1 MQIIYKNV
9 NDIKPYPNNPRNND
23 NAVDAVAASIEEFG
37 FKQPI
42 IIDANNEIIAG
53 HTRLKAA
60 KKLGYEDVPCI
71 LADDLT
77 PEQVKAYRLADNKVA
92 ELAGWNFEMLDSEL
106 VNIDDIDMEPFGFDM
121 SFFNNSLN
129 VSDDDF
135 IKDTEITKDKSK
147 TVKCPCCGE
156 EFEI

>member
-77 PEQVKAYRLADNKVA
+77 PEQVKAYRLVDNKVA
-92 ELAGWNFEMLDSEL
+92 EFASWNFEVLDSEL
-106 VNIDDIDMEPFGFDM
+106 VDIEDIDMETFGF
-121 SFFNNSLN
+121 
-129 VSDDDF
+129 
-135 IKDTEITKDKSK
+135 IDTGINEADIDAYFEDSTNAGSEKELKKIT
-147 TVKCPCCGE
+147 CPLCGGTFE
-156 EFEI
+156 E